1 MSDTQ
6 KSKSARDAHDT
17 QEEPGT
23 HVEPGVEPD
32 DVAPPLV
39 GLLALIRAALT
50 RGAAADTRAAGATA
64 CRSLLTVLEAKPGQP
79 LLAAPPPAAPTSPAS
94 PIASLLSQPG
104 LLSKLAAMSRDDLI
118 DLLKQITGA
127 MPVPAPTPSTSGPRF
142 HLIEIPQARRPDGK

>member
-6 KSKSARDAHDT
+6 ESKSAKEVHDT
-17 QEEPGT
+17 QEEPDT

-50 RGAAADTRAAGATA
+50 RGATADTRTAGATA
-64 CRSLLTVLEAKPGQP
+64 CRSLWTVLEAKAGQP
-79 LLAAPPPAAPTSPAS
+79 LVAVPPPAAPTSPAS

-104 LLSKLAAMSRDDLI
+104 LLSRLAGMSRDDLI
-118 DLLKQITGA
+118 NLLKQITGA
-127 MPVPAPTPSTSGPRF
+127 MPVRAPTPSTAAPRF